1 MIDLCTRANCAFAH
15 SRVGRRSYARHE
27 KDQIRRVLESSRHFS
42 GRRPRRRCRAPPLA
56 ASAARRRSRPTT
68 GLAPSPTGPAPP
80 SGSGTVAR
88 RPARTLAPRGG
99 SARGERSSFF
109 GNMSESK
116 KDKGTGT
123 AAFASLSHMAPLPPS
138 RADRASSSSSSHRGI
153 RRRSPSPI
161 PSSSRRSAVP
171 RSDLGSVSATALDG
185 ARVIARG
192 IDFADRH
199 TLGRILFTTMQI
211 FADNRQGLFER
222 QLLHYSHVQA
232 GRQQQSQVCS
242 HL

>member
-1 MIDLCTRANCAFAH
+1 MPRAA
-15 SRVGRRSYARHE
+15 ARC
-27 KDQIRRVLESSRHFS
+27 Q
-42 GRRPRRRCRAPPLA
+42 CRAPPLA
-56 ASAARRRSRPTT
+56 THNRPCP
-68 GLAPSPTGPAPP
+68 LPNRPGPAL
-80 SGSGTVAR
+80 GIWDG
-88 RPARTLAPRGG
+88 RPAPGADSTPRGG
-99 SARGERSSFF
+99 SARGDRRSFF